1 MAPNPS
7 AVAIQAAGDGNLR
20 LLKSERPLT
29 VAAVPPRTIASTEM
43 IDDWLVGETPI
54 ALAAA
59 AGKVSVLR
67 YLLDHGGDPAMP
79 DANGR
84 MPLHDAAENGAFL
97 FPFLFISGTAE
108 GVNIMHIPFLL

>member
-1 MAPNPS
+1 
-7 AVAIQAAGDGNLR
+7 
-20 LLKSERPLT
+20 
-29 VAAVPPRTIASTEM
+29 M